1 MVRIKEDSNNKVLGI
16 DIGGTGCKAAIVD
29 IKEGKFLTERFR
41 LDTPKPSTPK
51 AVSQTVQKIIEHFDW
66 KGKIGVGF
74 PAIIKKGV
82 AFSAANI
89 HKDWLHSNVEKIL
102 SKATGLPLKV
112 TNDADAAGI
121 AAIKYGAG
129 KGSKGVVLFLTIGTG
144 IGSALFL
151 DGQLCPNSELGHI
164 FFKGEIAEKTIS
176 NAIRKREKLSFKKWG
191 KSWNEYLLHIERII
205 NPDLIILGGGGGKK
219 FNEISEYLKLSTKV
233 IPATLKN
240 DAGIIGAAIYAH
252 ENIKKSL
259 KAN

>member
-1 MVRIKEDSNNKVLGI
+1 MVKIRKDSENKVLGI

-41 LDTPKPSTPK
+41 LDTPQPSTPK

-74 PAIIKKGV
+74 PAIMKKGV

-89 HKDWLHSNVEKIL
+89 HKDWLHADVEKIL
-102 SKATGLPLKV
+102 SKATGLPLKA

-121 AAIKYGAG
+121 AAVRFGAG
-129 KGSKGVVLFLTIGTG
+129 KGEKGMVLFLTIGTG

-151 DGQLCPNSELGHI
+151 DGQLCPNTEFGHV
-164 FFKGEIAEKTIS
+164 FFKKEIAEKTIS
-176 NAIRKREKLSFKKWG
+176 NARRKREELSYKKWG
-191 KSWNEYLLHIERII
+191 KAWNEYLLHMERIV
-205 NPDLIILGGGGGKK
+205 NPDLVILGGGGGKK
-219 FNEISEYLKLSTKV
+219 FKEFSQFLTLDTKV
-233 IPATLKN
+233 IAAKLKN

-252 ENIKKSL
+252 ENVKQVSNK
-259 KAN
+259 